1 MTLTMLDK
9 PLGDL
14 RREVVDLRQLK
25 ISRDYDINK
34 LGKIITVS
42 KDSLRETETFQRTIL
57 QQLQQFEISLAD
69 INEILRANI
78 KQKVQLEQQQKQEEL
93 DNDIEIRAKLMTLN
107 AEALECRAAAVQL
120 QQEAKLALV
129 KAAEIEKHANEELTR
144 QAHEMKLK
152 QQQLERERAAELE
165 RRVRLEEERQRLNE
179 LQIQQQQKERLSG
192 LLKMPQEQKEE
203 EDEYA
208 DWKERDF
215 MNTDQCPQCIFRLAP
230 NALSIPIEVKYL
242 EVSATEYLLDDQ
254 EELIST
260 PMVVN
265 FDTTKYQQTLL
276 LAIPYISKR
285 SNYRENV
292 IKIRQSSGIWKS
304 INSKESTFDS
314 YKEKHFVEC
323 KLEQSTACAVVSR
336 LKQDKILIDKH
347 SSGRFS
353 SDVDPRLTMEWP
365 ANVCSTNLN
374 INLRVLPVDLPAF
387 TQFTKN
393 FSSDCQGL
401 IAVGP
406 IIELQFDTV
415 SLLKPI
421 KFTLPILVQTKQ
433 KVAPIKPTT
442 VVQAQAFQE
451 TSTTPA
457 SQQELILQQQQSIFK
472 SMLGDDSNNERLVLL
487 FSSHNENMW
496 HIDSDIHLSDS
507 KIHDT
512 VTTNMQNLHSR
523 MIIARYDRQFTSTKQ
538 LQTTINLLEE
548 SLNQRIVSLILR
560 RRLSNLN
567 EICFVCCS
575 SRRINNIDR
584 DLQADQ
590 FIDHDEQ
597 IKELI
602 LQEGQLLELRFRGN
616 VVPIEYNKQSYRF
629 AFNTYFPF
637 YFQTNVSEID
647 KYSQHLSPFFY
658 GFVQIFSRTIAK
670 EHGQKKHQI
679 DATKQQWR
687 EADVCQA
694 ELVIR
699 LPKPS
704 GEVRA
709 PTPKTLTKFTPEGI
723 LTPLIFHELSA
734 SLVGDEWCRLARR
747 LGMTKIRIEA
757 LGHEYAEDAGYY
769 MLLTWFKRA
778 PHSIDK
784 DALLINALTNIKRW
798 DIAQELELMKEAKR
812 QEQRTSSRDDQLRIF
827 NVAFTRICQHDEC
840 IRTWKQIARELML
853 SNEDIQ
859 RIEEQYLLNQE
870 RCLRSLELWA
880 SDDSRADI
888 KILARMMRSLGFR
901 ALSRELGSMV

>member
-1 MTLTMLDK
+1 MTMLDK

-14 RREVVDLRQLK
+14 RREVVDLRQLH

-42 KDSLRETETFQRTIL
+42 KDSLRETETFQRAIL

-78 KQKVQLEQQQKQEEL
+78 KQKVQREQQQQKQEEL
-93 DNDIEIRAKLMTLN
+93 DYDIEIRAKLMTLN

-129 KAAEIEKHANEELTR
+129 KAAEIEKRAAEELTR

-152 QQQLERERAAELE
+152 QQELERERAAELE

-179 LQIQQQQKERLSG
+179 LQIQQQQKERLSV
-192 LLKMPQEQKEE
+192 LSKIPQQQKEE
-203 EDEYA
+203 KDEYA

-215 MNTDQCPQCIFRLAP
+215 MNNDQCPQCIFRLAP
-230 NALSIPIEVKYL
+230 NALSIPIDVKYL

-254 EELIST
+254 EELISS

-265 FDTTKYQQTLL
+265 FDTTEYQQKLLL
-276 LAIPYISKR
+276 LAIPYVSKR
-285 SNYRENV
+285 SNHRENV
-292 IKIRQSSGIWKS
+292 IKIRQSSGMWKS

-323 KLEQSTACAVVSR
+323 QLEQSTACAVVSR

-353 SDVDPRLTMEWP
+353 SNVDPRLTMEWP

-387 TQFTKN
+387 TQFIKN
-393 FSSDCQGL
+393 CSSDCQGL

-406 IIELQFDTV
+406 IIELQFDNV

-421 KFTLPILVQTKQ
+421 KFTLPILVQAKQ
-433 KVAPIKPTT
+433 KVAPIKPTI
-442 VVQAQAFQE
+442 VVQSQTLQE
-451 TSTTPA
+451 TPTTTP

-472 SMLGDDSNNERLVLL
+472 SVLGDDSNNERLVLL
-487 FSSHNENMW
+487 FSNHNENTW
-496 HIDSDIHLSDS
+496 HIDSDIHLFDS
-507 KIHDT
+507 KIHDI
-512 VTTNMQNLHSR
+512 VTTNMKNLHSR
-523 MIIARYDRQFTSTKQ
+523 MIIARYDRQFTSAKQ

-584 DLQADQ
+584 DLQADE
-590 FIDHDEQ
+590 FIDPDEQ

-658 GFVQIFSRTIAK
+658 GFVQVFSRAITK
-670 EHGQKKHQI
+670 EHDQKKHQI

-699 LPKPS
+699 LPKS
-704 GEVRA
+704 TEGIRA

-734 SLVGDEWCRLARR
+734 SLVGDEWRRLARR

-757 LGHEYAEDAGYY
+757 LGHEYADDAGYY

-778 PHSIDK
+778 PRSIDK
-784 DALLINALTNIKRW
+784 DSLLINALTNIKRW

-812 QEQRTSSRDDQLRIF
+812 QEQRISSRDDQLRIF
-827 NVAFTRICQHDEC
+827 HVAFTRICQHDEC

-880 SDDSRADI
+880 SDDSRADM

-901 ALSRELGSMV
+901 ALSRELGTMV